1 MVAAGDGGRRR
12 GGGIE
17 RPHGHGGDAGGQR
30 RGGHTAEFDAE
41 AVGEALG
48 TALGRELTLEE
59 FESIARIQEGE
70 LDAAAKANSKPL
82 CALVAA
88 TGMAEIEGLIRA
100 GHTTRLLPVFIAAIT
115 AGNRSFLGSPGARGA
130 LTAQDRSGK
139 HQRRR

>member
-1 MVAAGDGGRRR
+1 MNKCGAALRHGRRFLFIPW
-12 GGGIE
+12 G
-17 RPHGHGGDAGGQR
+17 
-30 RGGHTAEFDAE
+30 
-41 AVGEALG
+41 G
-48 TALGRELTLEE
+48 TACRNKQAPSVDLAIAGS
-59 FESIARIQEGE
+59 ESPRVQEGE